1 MPVDKPPVQERT
13 PQLAVPQ
20 PRQFD
25 PLDALWSFFTST
37 KVAVVLILLTLV
49 AAFIGAIF
57 LQAPGWAQSSPQ
69 SYASWLLERARPH
82 YGALTDF
89 YSAIG
94 LFDAYNSIWFR
105 SLCSLLIINTV
116 ACTLNRIPGIWKS
129 VFQPK
134 VVMGEGFYRNSANIA
149 TIPAPVRV
157 DAVVAALSKE
167 RYQISQTQEGAAT
180 YIYADRNGWAKL
192 GTMFTHLSIVLFLV
206 GAVTGALFGF
216 SDDEVVIGEG
226 SSYNMVRGYNFQ
238 VLLNDFT
245 EEWYIQGM
253 PKDYSSD
260 LSVMEN
266 GQEVVRKTIRVN
278 DPLVYRGIK
287 FSQSFY
293 GVAPAVEVKD
303 SQGKLLFSDIVP
315 LFGSNVPDYETSSLW
330 FPPSTNVML
339 SRPKKASGAAAARLE
354 YQIRSGNQAREQGFM
369 DVGKPI
375 RSGDLEITFTGD
387 REYTGLRMS
396 SDPGVIVIWIA
407 SALMLL
413 GMCSSFYLPRRRL
426 WARIRPQGVDLA
438 AFADRAVPIG
448 QELDSLARALAPES
462 VRPKRDK
469 RMI

>member
-1 MPVDKPPVQERT
+1 
-13 PQLAVPQ
+13 
-20 PRQFD
+20 
-25 PLDALWSFFTST
+25 
-37 KVAVVLILLTLV
+37 
-49 AAFIGAIF
+49 
-57 LQAPGWAQSSPQ
+57 
-69 SYASWLLERARPH
+69 
-82 YGALTDF
+82 
-89 YSAIG
+89 
-94 LFDAYNSIWFR
+94 
-105 SLCSLLIINTV
+105 
-116 ACTLNRIPGIWKS
+116 
-129 VFQPK
+129 
-134 VVMGEGFYRNSANIA
+134 MGEGFYRNSANIA

-157 DAVVAALSKE
+157 DAVVAALRKE
-167 RYQISQTQEGAAT
+167 RYQISQTQEGDAT

-192 GTMFTHLSIVLFLV
+192 GTMFTHFSIVLFLI

-226 SSYNMVRGYNFQ
+226 ASYDMVRGYNFQ
-238 VLLNDFT
+238 IRLNDFT

-303 SQGKLLFSDIVP
+303 SQGKLLFSNIVP

-330 FPPSTNVML
+330 FPPNTNVML

-354 YQIRSGNQAREQGFM
+354 YQIRSGTQTREQGFM
-369 DVGKPI
+369 DVGKPL

-426 WARIRPQGVDLA
+426 WARIQPHGVDMA

-448 QELDSLARALAPES
+448 QELDSLARSLAPEG
-462 VRPKRDK
+462 VRPKREK
-469 RMI
+469 IKS